1 MQVFLFP
8 LKGKSMNRVRPGC
21 YGKCKECFFYY
32 INGCVALPGED
43 CFIKINNNHAL
54 LIIKNQ
60 KRFDVP
66 EQLAMELTRKFS
78 LNKINSVY

>member
-1 MQVFLFP
+1 MRKYKP
-8 LKGKSMNRVRPGC
+8 DC

-43 CFIKINNNHAL
+43 CFVEIKNNHAS

-60 KRFDVP
+60 QRFDVP
-66 EQLAMELTRKFS
+66 EKIALELTRKFPAVE
-78 LNKINSVY
+78 NKRVY

>member
-1 MQVFLFP
+1 MRKFKP
-8 LKGKSMNRVRPGC
+8 DC

-43 CFIKINNNHAL
+43 CFVEINNNHAN

-60 KRFDVP
+60 QRFDVP
-66 EQLAMELTRKFS
+66 KQIALELTRKFPEVEI
-78 LNKINSVY
+78 KQRIN

>member
-1 MQVFLFP
+1 MRKF
-8 LKGKSMNRVRPGC
+8 RPEC

-32 INGCVALPGED
+32 INGCIALPGED
-43 CFIKINNNHAL
+43 CFVAINNNHAG

-66 EQLAMELTRKFS
+66 EQLATELTRKFPTIEV
-78 LNKINSVY
+78 KQQIH

>member
-32 INGCVALPGED
+32 INGCVALPGENS
-43 CFIKINNNHAL
+43 FIKINDNHAN

-60 KRFDVP
+60 KRFEVP
-66 EQLAMELTRKFS
+66 EQVAQELKAKF
-78 LNKINSVY
+78 LINKINTEY